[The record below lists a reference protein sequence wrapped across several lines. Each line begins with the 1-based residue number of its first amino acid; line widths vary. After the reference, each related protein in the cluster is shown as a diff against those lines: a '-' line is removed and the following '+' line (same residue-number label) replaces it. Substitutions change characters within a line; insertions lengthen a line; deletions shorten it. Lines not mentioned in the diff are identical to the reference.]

1 MHNLLLHSLFS
12 HAITFFSHVITAVV
26 MVGLWFKHPSPPHP
40 DAPKPFYKV
49 ERG

>member
-1 MHNLLLHSLFS
+1 MHMFFS
-12 HAITFFSHVITAVV
+12 HAARFVSHLITLVAVAS
-26 MVGLWFKHPSPPHP
+26 LLFKHRAPPHP

>member
-1 MHNLLLHSLFS
+1 MHFFFSHMITFVS
-12 HAITFFSHVITAVV
+12 HAITLVV
-26 MVGLWFKHPSPPHP
+26 FTCLCFKHRTPPHP